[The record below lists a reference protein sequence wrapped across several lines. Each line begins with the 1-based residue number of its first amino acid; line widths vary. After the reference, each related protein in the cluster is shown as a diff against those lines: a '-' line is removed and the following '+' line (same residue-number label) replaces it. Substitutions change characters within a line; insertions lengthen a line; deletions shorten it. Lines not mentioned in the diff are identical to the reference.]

1 MSTDVSIDIKLRF
14 QRNYLFYCWKCF
26 FCVIR
31 VLLRECFGLG
41 LGLGLVTCGLGLGL
55 GLALLGLGLGL
66 VTFGL
71 GLGLDVCGLV
81 NITAG
86 YEDMKGDA
94 EYRK

>member
-14 QRNYLFYCWKCF
+14 QRNYSFYCWKCFF

-41 LGLGLVTCGLGLGL
+41 LVTCGLGLR
-55 GLALLGLGLGL
+55 LALLGLGLGL

-71 GLGLDVCGLV
+71 GLDVCGLV
-81 NITAG
+81 NITA
-86 YEDMKGDA
+86 KN
-94 EYRK
+94 